1 MMKPRQPIAS
11 GRASQKAVDSLRA
24 ADAAWLKAYRAKDL
38 KKAAAFFAEQGC
50 MLVPNS
56 PTLTGKVAIAKFI
69 AKSFAIRDYKI
80 AWHPTR
86 ADVAHSGEL
95 GYTSGTYRMS
105 FKDESRKTVSDNGKY
120 LMVWKKQTDGAWKV
134 LFDMSSSDRP
144 RNHASGARRRGIA
157 TRSRK

>member
-1 MMKPRQPIAS
+1 MKPRQPIAS
-11 GRASQKAVDSLRA
+11 GRASQKAVDALRA

-38 KKAAAFFAEQGC
+38 EKAAPFFDERGC

-56 PTLTGKVAIAKFI
+56 PALTGKAAIAKFI
-69 AKSFAIRDYKI
+69 AKSFAIRNYKI

-86 ADVAHSGEL
+86 AEVARSGEL

-105 FKDESRKTVSDNGKY
+105 FKNESGKTVSDNGKY
-120 LMVWKKQTDGAWKV
+120 LMVWKKQPDGAWKV

-144 RNHASGARRRGIA
+144 RDRASSARRRRKA
-157 TRSRK
+157 TRTRR